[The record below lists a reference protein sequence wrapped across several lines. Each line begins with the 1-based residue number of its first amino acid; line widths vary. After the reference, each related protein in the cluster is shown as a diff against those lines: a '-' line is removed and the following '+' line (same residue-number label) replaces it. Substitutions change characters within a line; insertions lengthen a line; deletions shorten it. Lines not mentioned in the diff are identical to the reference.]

1 MTKVSGG
8 DVDVRFDDHGEGR
21 AFLLLHGGGGPQTV
35 AGFARL
41 LAAHGRVI
49 TPAHAGF
56 GGTERPDWLDT
67 MAGLA
72 EVYVQFLEDEDLRD
86 VIVVGNSMGGW
97 TAAEMALLG
106 SDRISGIVLV
116 DAVGIEVEGQ
126 PVVDIFP
133 LSLPELSK
141 LSYHDPEKFGI
152 DPSGFSDA
160 QKAGMAANRSA
171 LAVYG
176 ASMVD
181 PTLRERLAGVKVP
194 ALVLWGEADRIVTP
208 EYGRA
213 FAEAIPGSVFHLLR
227 GTGHL
232 PQIETPELLLA
243 EVTAFAGHT
252 GSDHVQ

>member
-8 DVDVRFDDHGEGR
+8 DVDVRFDDQGEGR
-21 AFLLLHGGGGPQTV
+21 TFLLLHGGGGPQTV
-35 AGFARL
+35 AGFAQRL
-41 LAAHGRVI
+41 AGHGRVI
-49 TPAHAGF
+49 TPVHPGF
-56 GGTERPDWLDT
+56 GGTDRPDWLTT

-72 EVYVQFLEDEDLRD
+72 EVYVQLLEDEDLRD
-86 VIVVGNSMGGW
+86 VTVVGNSMGGW

-106 SDRISGIVLV
+106 SDRISGVVLV
-116 DAVGIEVEGQ
+116 DAVGVEVEGQ

-133 LSLPELSK
+133 MTLEELSE
-141 LSYHDPEKFGI
+141 LSYHDPEKFRI
-152 DPSGFSDA
+152 DVSGFSDA
-160 QKAGMAANRSA
+160 QKAGMAANRAA

-181 PTLRERLAGVKVP
+181 PTLRERLAGAKVP

-213 FAEAIPGSVFHLLR
+213 FAEAIPGSVFHLME

>member
-8 DVDVRFDDHGEGR
+8 EVDVRFDDQGEGR

-35 AGFARL
+35 AGFAAR

-49 TPAHAGF
+49 TPVHAGF
-56 GGTERPDWLDT
+56 GGTERPEWLSS

-72 EVYVQFLEDEDLRD
+72 EVYVQLLEDEDLHD
-86 VIVVGNSMGGW
+86 VVVVGNSMGGW

-116 DAVGIEVEGQ
+116 DAVGIEVEGH

-133 LSLPELSK
+133 LTLDELSK
-141 LSYHDPEKFGI
+141 LSYHDPAKFGI
-152 DPSGFSDA
+152 DPSTFTDA
-160 QKAGMAANRSA
+160 QKAGMAANRAA

-176 ASMVD
+176 ASMAD

-194 ALVLWGEADRIVTP
+194 SLVLWGESDQVVDP

-213 FAEAIPGSVFHLLR
+213 YAEAIPGSVFHVLP
-227 GTGHL
+227 GTGHV
-232 PQIETPELLLA
+232 PQIETPELLLD
-243 EVTAFAGHT
+243 EVTGFAGHT
-252 GSDHVQ
+252 GSGHAQ